1 MTHLGAP
8 GTGPT
13 RDKLT
18 MLDQTDVGSAP
29 VRTKIPERADV
40 ACARSLAAPLV
51 EVVIEIPRG
60 SFLKRG
66 SDGSL
71 DFISPLPC
79 PYNYG
84 SVPGLLGLEGDL
96 LDAVVLGPR
105 LARGSRVRVAAH
117 GAVGLMDRGLYD
129 DKLICAREPPS
140 AAQCARVVRFFRV
153 YGWAKRLL
161 NLLRLHPGVTASRG
175 WGPAPAALARARVVP
190 PGERQGP
197 VIRF

>member
-1 MTHLGAP
+1 M
-8 GTGPT
+8 
-13 RDKLT
+13 
-18 MLDQTDVGSAP
+18 
-29 VRTKIPERADV
+29 
-40 ACARSLAAPLV
+40 
-51 EVVIEIPRG
+51 IEIPRG

-105 LARGSRVRVAAH
+105 LARGSRVRVTAH

-140 AAQCARVVRFFRV
+140 AAQCARVVRFFWV

-175 WGPAPAALARARVVP
+175 WGPASAALARARVVP

>member
-1 MTHLGAP
+1 MIEPAP
-8 GTGPT
+8 FS
-13 RDKLT
+13 RDRV
-18 MLDQTDVGSAP
+18 DVFATS
-29 VRTKIPERADV
+29 
-40 ACARSLAAPLV
+40 APLV

-66 SDGSL
+66 SSGTL
-71 DFISPLPC
+71 DFISPVPC

-105 LARGSRVRVAAH
+105 LARGSRVRVCAY
-117 GAVGLMDRGLYD
+117 GAIGLADRGLYD
-129 DKLICAREPPS
+129 DKLICARMPPS
-140 AAQCARVVRFFRV
+140 AAERAWVLRFFRV

-161 NLLRLHPGVTASRG
+161 NLVRGQSGPTASRG
-175 WGPAPAALARARVVP
+175 WGPAAAALARARP
-190 PGERQGP
+190 LTADAPCGP

>member
-1 MTHLGAP
+1 MTDRTPIAVDPTEADAP
-8 GTGPT
+8 Q
-13 RDKLT
+13 L
-18 MLDQTDVGSAP
+18 
-29 VRTKIPERADV
+29 
-40 ACARSLAAPLV
+40 

-60 SFLKRG
+60 SFIKRG
-66 SDGSL
+66 SNGTL

-105 LARGSRVRVAAH
+105 LPRGSRVRVAAY
-117 GAVGLMDRGLYD
+117 GAVGLKDRGLFD
-129 DKLICAREPPS
+129 DKLICARTPPT
-140 AAQCARVVRFFRV
+140 AAERARVVRFFRV

-161 NLLRLHPGVTASRG
+161 NLLRLHPGTTAGQG
-175 WGPAPAALARARVVP
+175 WGTAAAALARARPVR
-190 PGERQGP
+190 PGQRAEP